1 MPAIINADLGKII
14 ITDDII
20 TTIAG
25 YATIENYG
33 VVGMASQKAS
43 DGIAELLKRE
53 NVKKGVVVSTTNNVI
68 TVDVYIIVEY
78 GVSINAVAQNIIE
91 NVSYRVRETTGLA
104 VGCVNVHVEGV
115 RVQPS

>member
-1 MPAIINADLGKII
+1 MPAIINGELGKITI
-14 ITDDII
+14 NDDII

-53 NVKKGVVVSTTNNVI
+53 NVKKGVIVSTTNNVI
-68 TVDVYIIVEY
+68 TIDVYIIVEY
-78 GVSINAVAQNIIE
+78 GVSLNAVAQNIIE
-91 NVSYRVRETTGLA
+91 NVAYRVRETTSLT
-104 VGCVNVHVEGV
+104 VECVNVHVEGI
-115 RVQPS
+115 RVQQS